1 MRVKSQKNE
10 IERKREELITCAVL
24 QYQDEELSLFDD
36 FLNEANNKI
45 YKVSLNALEDFYELK
60 VDILTEQYQEFIEE
74 LVVATDTEIEG
85 LYARVFGN

>member
-36 FLNEANNKI
+36 FLNEANSKI

-74 LVVATDTEIEG
+74 LVVATDIEIEG